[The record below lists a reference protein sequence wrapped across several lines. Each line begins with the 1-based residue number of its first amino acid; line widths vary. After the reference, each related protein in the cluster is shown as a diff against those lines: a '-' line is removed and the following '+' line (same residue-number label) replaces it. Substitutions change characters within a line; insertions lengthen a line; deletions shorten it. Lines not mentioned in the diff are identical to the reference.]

1 MAKTSKKTF
10 GSWAFL
16 IGFVLALVFGV
27 IGVTQVI
34 AWVLVVLGLV
44 VGFLNIADDE
54 TQQFLMSGAVLVIVS
69 YMGSQAMSI
78 IPLLANVLIAM
89 MLLFIPAT
97 VIVAIKSVF
106 ALAKN

>member
-1 MAKTSKKTF
+1 LAKANKKTF

-16 IGFVLALVFGV
+16 IGFVLALIFGV
-27 IGVTQVI
+27 IGVAQVI
-34 AWVLVVLGLV
+34 AWVLVALGLV

-54 TQQFLMSGAVLVIVS
+54 THQFLMSGAVLVIVS
-69 YMGSQAMSI
+69 YMGSQAMAI
-78 IPLLANVLIAM
+78 MPIFANVLMAM